1 MYVVDLGGDPRKQ
14 EEWEEGKAI
23 EEDTPEVIAAG
34 HEASERCAEDLP
46 EFPL

>member
-23 EEDTPEVIAAG
+23 EGDTPEVAAVG
-34 HEASERCAEDLP
+34 HGAFERCADNLP
-46 EFPL
+46 ELPL